1 MIVITGANGR
11 LGRLIVR
18 GLAARIGAEHTIAAV
33 RTPAKAEDLVALGV
47 QVRQADYDRPKTL
60 AEAFAGAEKVLL
72 ISGSEVGR
80 RVGQHQAVIDAAKRA
95 GVPHLLYT
103 GILGGPEADFPLAH
117 EHKLTERAILESG
130 LTHTFLRHGWY
141 SENYTENLATV
152 LTNKVIVGN
161 AGEGRVASAT
171 RQDFAEAAV
180 AVLSTDGHDN
190 TAYELSGDEAWSLPE
205 YAAEISRQS
214 GTPIAYQEVPAATH
228 KEILLGAGLSEP
240 WADTLVTVDDAIA
253 RGLLAR
259 RTGDLARLIG
269 RPTTPIADS
278 IAAGLRV

>member
-214 GTPIAYQEVPAATH
+214 GTPIAYQDVPAATH

-259 RTGDLARLIG
+259 
-269 RPTTPIADS
+269 
-278 IAAGLRV
+278 

>member
-214 GTPIAYQEVPAATH
+214 GTPIAYQDVPAATH

-269 RPTTPIADS
+269 RRTTPIADS